1 MMEPL
6 GLPVGNKLPLWRQQL
21 RTPLLHFSASP
32 LRRRF
37 GGTFGGTFGAALL
50 TVALLV
56 GATAAPASA
65 APAPAAAVAAAAG
78 AVTAAEL
85 PPDGDTVASPPGAND
100 WTCRPTAAHPDP
112 VVLVH
117 GTFANRYENWLVLS
131 PLLKSLGYCVFALDY
146 GTIPGITSTGSG
158 LLLPIGGLGAVSDS
172 AAQLAHFVDLVRNAT
187 GAPKVDI
194 VGHSQGGML
203 PNYYLKFLGGASKVG
218 KLVGLA
224 PSNHGTTLDGIV
236 NLAPYFPGVA
246 NLIYTVCQACRDQAV
261 GSDFNRTMASRPDTV
276 PGVSYTVISTVYDEV
291 VTPWR
296 TQFLNGPDVDDV
308 VLQNHCPVSL
318 VEHVG
323 IAFSPT
329 ALHLVTNAL
338 DPAHATPVLCG

>member
-1 MMEPL
+1 M
-6 GLPVGNKLPLWRQQL
+6 
-21 RTPLLHFSASP
+21 
-32 LRRRF
+32 
-37 GGTFGGTFGAALL
+37 
-50 TVALLV
+50 
-56 GATAAPASA
+56 PASA
-65 APAPAAAVAAAAG
+65 APALAAPAAAAATGDAAATANPG
-78 AVTAAEL
+78 DAASSAAAAEL

-100 WTCRPTAAHPDP
+100 WTCRPTAAHPNP

-117 GTFANRYENWLVLS
+117 GTFANRYENWLALS

-158 LLLPIGGLGAVSDS
+158 LLLPIGGLRAVPDS
-172 AAQLAHFVDLVRNAT
+172 AAQLARFVDLVRNAS
-187 GAPKVDI
+187 GAAKVDI

-203 PNYYLKFLGGASKVG
+203 PNYYLKFLGGASKVD

-236 NLAPYFPGVA
+236 NLAPYFPDVA

-296 TQFLNGPDVDDV
+296 TQFLNGANVDNV

-318 VEHVG
+318 VEHVA

>member
-1 MMEPL
+1 MPATAV
-6 GLPVGNKLPLWRQQL
+6 P
-21 RTPLLHFSASP
+21 
-32 LRRRF
+32 
-37 GGTFGGTFGAALL
+37 AA
-50 TVALLV
+50 
-56 GATAAPASA
+56 AAPAAGA
-65 APAPAAAVAAAAG
+65 ATDAVAAAGTAR
-78 AVTAAEL
+78 VTAAEL

-117 GTFANRYENWLVLS
+117 GTFANRYENWLALS

-158 LLLPIGGLGAVSDS
+158 LLLPIGGLGAVPDS
-172 AAQLAHFVDLVRNAT
+172 AAQLARFVDLVRNAT

-261 GSDFNRTMASRPDTV
+261 GSDFNKAMASRPDTV

-296 TQFLNGPDVDDV
+296 TQFLNGPGVDDV
-308 VLQNHCPVSL
+308 VLQDHCPISL

>member
-1 MMEPL
+1 M
-6 GLPVGNKLPLWRQQL
+6 
-21 RTPLLHFSASP
+21 RTPLLRFSASP
-32 LRRRF
+32 SRRGL
-37 GGTFGGTFGAALL
+37 GGAFGAALL
-50 TVALLV
+50 AGALLV
-56 GATAAPASA
+56 GATAVPASA
-65 APAPAAAVAAAAG
+65 APALAAPAAAAATGDAASSAAAASPG
-78 AVTAAEL
+78 DAASSAAAAEL

-100 WTCRPTAAHPDP
+100 WTCRPTAAHPNP

-117 GTFANRYENWLVLS
+117 GTFANRYENWLALS

-158 LLLPIGGLGAVSDS
+158 LLLPIGGLGAVPDS
-172 AAQLAHFVDLVRNAT
+172 AAQLARFVDLVRNAS
-187 GAPKVDI
+187 GAAKVDI

-203 PNYYLKFLGGASKVG
+203 PNYYVKFLGGASKVD

-296 TQFLNGPDVDDV
+296 TQFLNGANVDNV

-318 VEHVG
+318 VEHVA

>member
-1 MMEPL
+1 
-6 GLPVGNKLPLWRQQL
+6 
-21 RTPLLHFSASP
+21 
-32 LRRRF
+32 LRRRL
-37 GGTFGGTFGAALL
+37 GGTFGAALL
-50 TVALLV
+50 AGALLA

-65 APAPAAAVAAAAG
+65 ASVPAGVGAASAAAPGVAAG
-78 AVTAAEL
+78 AEL

-100 WTCRPTAAHPDP
+100 WTCRPTAAHPNP

-117 GTFANRYENWLVLS
+117 GTFANRYENWLALS
-131 PLLKSLGYCVFALDY
+131 PLLKGLGYCVFALDY
-146 GTIPGITSTGSG
+146 GMIPGITSSGSG
-158 LLLPIGGLGAVSDS
+158 LLLPIGGLGAVPES
-172 AAQLAHFVDLVRNAT
+172 AAQLARFVDLVRNAT
-187 GAPKVDI
+187 GAAKVDI

-203 PNYYLKFLGGASKVG
+203 PNYYLKFLGGASKVD

-246 NLIYTVCQACRDQAV
+246 DLIYTVCQACRDQAV
-261 GSDFNRTMASRPDTV
+261 GSDFNKTMASRPDTV
-276 PGVSYTVISTVYDEV
+276 PGVRYTVISTVYDEV

-296 TQFLNGPDVDDV
+296 TQFLSGPGVDNV
-308 VLQNHCPVSL
+308 VLQDHCPISL
-318 VEHVG
+318 AEHVA

-338 DPAHATPVLCG
+338 DPAHATPAFCG

>member
-1 MMEPL
+1 M
-6 GLPVGNKLPLWRQQL
+6 
-21 RTPLLHFSASP
+21 RTPLLRFSANP
-32 LRRRF
+32 LRRTL
-37 GGTFGGTFGAALL
+37 GGTLGAALL
-50 TVALLV
+50 AGALLV

-65 APAPAAAVAAAAG
+65 APAAGAATDAVAATAVAAAGTAR
-78 AVTAAEL
+78 VTAAEL

-117 GTFANRYENWLVLS
+117 GTFANRYENWLALS

-158 LLLPIGGLGAVSDS
+158 LLLPIGGLGAVPDS
-172 AAQLAHFVDLVRNAT
+172 AAQLARFVDLVRNAT

-261 GSDFNRTMASRPDTV
+261 GSDFNKAMASRPDTV

-296 TQFLNGPDVDDV
+296 TQFLNGPGVDDV
-308 VLQNHCPVSL
+308 VLQDRCPISL